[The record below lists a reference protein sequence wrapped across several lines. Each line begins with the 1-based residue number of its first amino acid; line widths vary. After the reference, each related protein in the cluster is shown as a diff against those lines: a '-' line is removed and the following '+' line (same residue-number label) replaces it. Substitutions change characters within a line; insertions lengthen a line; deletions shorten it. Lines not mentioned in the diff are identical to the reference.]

1 MKIEQMRFKNTFKYL
16 QELTDKTFIS
26 KLYLVLEERLGE
38 NFLTTIVEKQLLREI
53 ATTLSVHF
61 SDILAAYIDDNYMV
75 AGAYVSF
82 DTPTGEGLLN
92 DFTKYV
98 LLLECPLDEPTIME
112 DDDFFYL
119 LTRCAKMVQT
129 YGSELKKQP
138 KKQYPFGIIFDNDED
153 LEEAMKLLAS
163 HGIMF
168 ATNSNVH

>member
-1 MKIEQMRFKNTFKYL
+1 MKIEQMRFKNTVKYL

-38 NFLTTIVEKQLLREI
+38 NFLTTIAENQLPREI
-53 ATTLSVHF
+53 ATTLSHQFTDV
-61 SDILAAYIDDNYMV
+61 LTAYIEDNYMV
-75 AGAYVSF
+75 AGAYESSEHSV
-82 DTPTGEGLLN
+82 EERLLS